1 MKLLDKI
8 KSFFIKNKPNI
19 DDKNTNIT
27 LFDIN
32 DISLPL
38 FNDLNDND
46 KKKVLKYKKELDIN
60 NLEQVI
66 KYNQDITLEGEN
78 ITNLFIKYLYELNE
92 ITNKYGKTIDELNEE
107 SVNLAI
113 KNFKLIVLKEKL
125 EYLRH
130 DSYLKTIAVDIVNH
144 EYKNRK
150 HEFIELFSHAARIK
164 RNSQLKSIE
173 ELETRSKITIK
184 ALEQQLMAM
193 SNAIINNNIMINQID
208 IYNNLT
214 DNVDNK
220 KIIKKIYKKKI
231 DFYKKINHY
240 LDDIKLPVRELDLSF
255 SNNKDEMIIMKLI
268 AVIELKIDKYKLEHK
283 NEFEIDFYDGLNH
296 LELTLMRVVIKNEL
310 KNKEILEEIN
320 HLCILY
326 QVFKEYIEKSDIE
339 RLYRLKFPRVTFNIN
354 SLKEVIIP
362 ETKEELDVYKK
373 IISEKLALIQKRF
386 SPKLLKIL
394 KKYFYNNGYD
404 YEKILNNSFLLAL
417 LLAFDKKNGLKKFF
431 TEYKFDH
438 IACHDNVN
446 LHENI
451 FDWDS
456 ELSLET
462 ICRIMQVEKNLNNRK
477 EFPPF
482 FELYNFCNN
491 YIEVFNKHELY
502 KYSLPEGINSIEY
515 NNYGGMTDSLIH
527 EIRNNSSGK
536 TIIFPSS
543 LWYLSGS
550 IFGDISIK
558 DIKLNERII
567 AIGPVV
573 FVNQILKNVT
583 FPASLTSIECNSFNY
598 KEIENLT
605 FIDFKNSKLL
615 YNLLFSEEDKYKQVL
630 FNLYTCAYDKNI
642 GVYMAPYISR
652 LILTDNDSNEFT
664 IYDDDLEF
672 KDTTHKREVTLSMD
686 DVKYIREHLIKVIK
700 EKTGFD
706 FKECNKEKS
715 LKK

>member
-1 MKLLDKI
+1 M
-8 KSFFIKNKPNI
+8 
-19 DDKNTNIT
+19 
-27 LFDIN
+27 
-32 DISLPL
+32 
-38 FNDLNDND
+38 
-46 KKKVLKYKKELDIN
+46 
-60 NLEQVI
+60 
-66 KYNQDITLEGEN
+66 
-78 ITNLFIKYLYELNE
+78 
-92 ITNKYGKTIDELNEE
+92 
-107 SVNLAI
+107 
-113 KNFKLIVLKEKL
+113 
-125 EYLRH
+125 
-130 DSYLKTIAVDIVNH
+130 
-144 EYKNRK
+144 
-150 HEFIELFSHAARIK
+150 
-164 RNSQLKSIE
+164 
-173 ELETRSKITIK
+173 
-184 ALEQQLMAM
+184 
-193 SNAIINNNIMINQID
+193 
-208 IYNNLT
+208 
-214 DNVDNK
+214 
-220 KIIKKIYKKKI
+220 
-231 DFYKKINHY
+231 
-240 LDDIKLPVRELDLSF
+240 RELDLSF

-283 NEFEIDFYDGLNH
+283 NEFEIDFYDGLNN

-373 IISEKLALIQKRF
+373 IISEKLALIQKGVSFGIINIENKRIIL
-386 SPKLLKIL
+386 PKLLKIL

-417 LLAFDKKNGLKKFF
+417 LLAFNRINGLKKFF

-438 IACHDNVN
+438 MTCHDIVD
-446 LHENI
+446 LQENI

-462 ICRIMQVEKNLNNRK
+462 ICRIMQVEKKLNNRK

-491 YIEVFNKHELY
+491 YIREFDDLPTNKY
-502 KYSLPEGINSIEY
+502 VLPSGISSIEY
-515 NNYGGMTDSLIH
+515 GIYDSLNPLIR
-527 EIRNNSSGK
+527 EIREKSRDK
-536 TIIFPSS
+536 IVFFPPS
-543 LWYLSGS
+543 LWWISGS
-550 IFGDISIK
+550 IFGNTPIKSI
-558 DIKLNERII
+558 ILNEGITY
-567 AIGPVV
+567 IGPVV

-605 FIDFKNSKLL
+605 FLDFKNSKLL

-652 LILTDNDSNEFT
+652 LILTDNDSNEFI
-664 IYDDDLEF
+664 IYDSDLEF
-672 KDTTHKREVTLSMD
+672 KDTTGKREVTLSMD
-686 DVKYIREHLIKVIK
+686 DIPYIREHLIKVIK
-700 EKTGFD
+700 EETGFD